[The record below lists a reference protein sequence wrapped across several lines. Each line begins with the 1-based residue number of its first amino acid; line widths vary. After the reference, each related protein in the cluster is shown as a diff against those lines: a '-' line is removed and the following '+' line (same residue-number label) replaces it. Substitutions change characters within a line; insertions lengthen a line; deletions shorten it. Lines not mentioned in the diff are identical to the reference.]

1 MGAGRRVV
9 PAGGGD
15 HQCEGAAVAL
25 PHTVARRFR
34 WAARLLASAVRH
46 DRAAGQLARHP
57 GAQDGAGT
65 GGAPAAGTVRTH
77 AAGGPCLWPAMRHAA
92 DADGNRRHDRADPGS
107 CEQDA
112 AIHARARSGG
122 TAIQMAADTGASG
135 PARSRRP
142 DGSRHGGMMGSA
154 GRGGCRRTGTASG
167 QEGIARRHAVEDEA

>member
-1 MGAGRRVV
+1 
-9 PAGGGD
+9 
-15 HQCEGAAVAL
+15 
-25 PHTVARRFR
+25 
-34 WAARLLASAVRH
+34 
-46 DRAAGQLARHP
+46 
-57 GAQDGAGT
+57 
-65 GGAPAAGTVRTH
+65 
-77 AAGGPCLWPAMRHAA
+77 MRHAD

-154 GRGGCRRTGTASG
+154 GRGGCRRTGTASR
-167 QEGIARRHAVEDEA
+167 QEGIARTEEHTSELQSLMRISYAVFCIKKTNKKRYNTQ

>member
-65 GGAPAAGTVRTH
+65 GGAPAAATVRTH
-77 AAGGPCLWPAMRHAA
+77 AAGGPRSEEHTSELQTLMRLSYAVFCLKNKNSFATILTTQR
-92 DADGNRRHDRADPGS
+92 
-107 CEQDA
+107 
-112 AIHARARSGG
+112 
-122 TAIQMAADTGASG
+122 
-135 PARSRRP
+135 
-142 DGSRHGGMMGSA
+142 
-154 GRGGCRRTGTASG
+154 
-167 QEGIARRHAVEDEA
+167 